1 MVDAFMQAVY
11 SGFIAWHAFP
21 FNTEPEMYDTSLFT
35 AGIAIAQQLVSIIY
49 PSDFFLYDLALLF
62 IFFFF

>member
-1 MVDAFMQAVY
+1 MQAVY

-35 AGIAIAQQLVSIIY
+35 AGIAIAQQLVSI
-49 PSDFFLYDLALLF
+49 SLVFFHFMNDCIHANNRVA
-62 IFFFF
+62 